1 MSSDS
6 SPKGRILI
14 GEDVRL
20 IAFRMTKV
28 LEDAG
33 YEVASAVDGEEC
45 LRIARTNPPDLL
57 VLDIMMPKLHGIEVL
72 KALRAD
78 PATEKVGV
86 IVCTAK
92 DFKTERVEC
101 AMLGVHEYLIK
112 PFEPPVLLEKVEA
125 FFEQRGSVPVTA
137 PSPSVPKAAPEPFV
151 PEFDVWGNRYALW
164 GCRGSTPTPGARFL
178 RAGGNTSC
186 FAVTWG
192 DEKYIFDAGSGI
204 RELGAEIM
212 AGKRRKI
219 HLFVTHTH
227 WDHIQGFPFFTPAY
241 VPGFDITIWGAELF
255 GKDLKSVFRGQ
266 LDRDYFPVQMEDMNS
281 NLVFR
286 HLSTNP
292 IVIGDVKIW
301 WEYAQHPGATVG
313 YKIECGPYK
322 IAWVPDNEFLQG
334 YTGAPELLTRDNPF
348 VTPYRKMID
357 FLSGADAVIHE
368 AQYTAEEYP
377 KKIGWGHSSVPN
389 ACLLMKFAGVKR
401 WIITH
406 FDPTHDD
413 EFLEKK
419 LAVTRQIFDRIG
431 HKCYVT
437 HGYDGLTYYL

>member
-1 MSSDS
+1 MSSES
-6 SPKGRILI
+6 SPKGRVLI

-20 IAFRMTKV
+20 IAFRMTKA
-28 LEDAG
+28 LEEAG

-45 LRIARTNPPDLL
+45 LRKARANPPDLL
-57 VLDIMMPKLHGIEVL
+57 VLDIMMPKLHGIEVH

-78 PATEKVGV
+78 PATEKIGV

-112 PFEPPVLLEKVEA
+112 PFEPPTLIEKVEA
-125 FFEQRGSVPVTA
+125 FFQQRGSVSAVTPAPTA
-137 PSPSVPKAAPEPFV
+137 PKPAPEVFV

-281 NLVFR
+281 SSATFR
-286 HLSTNP
+286 RIRSSS
-292 IVIGDVKIW
+292 
-301 WEYAQHPGATVG
+301 AT
-313 YKIECGPYK
+313 
-322 IAWVPDNEFLQG
+322 
-334 YTGAPELLTRDNPF
+334 
-348 VTPYRKMID
+348 
-357 FLSGADAVIHE
+357 
-368 AQYTAEEYP
+368 
-377 KKIGWGHSSVPN
+377 
-389 ACLLMKFAGVKR
+389 
-401 WIITH
+401 
-406 FDPTHDD
+406 
-413 EFLEKK
+413 
-419 LAVTRQIFDRIG
+419 
-431 HKCYVT
+431 
-437 HGYDGLTYYL
+437 